1 MVAGA
6 APNVRKGVQ
15 MLRMTVSDIARATG
29 AAVLLEGARDVAG
42 EVVVDSREA
51 GEGRLFVAFPG
62 ERVDGNAYLAAA
74 ARAGAAAVVA
84 TAEPPAEALEAARA
98 AGCAVLRAA
107 GDDGEEFLLRLAAA
121 WRELH
126 PGWLVLA
133 VTGSVGKTTT
143 KEMLAAGA
151 AAQRRT
157 HATRGNLNS
166 LIGLPLTVLA
176 APEDAE
182 VVVLE
187 LGMNHPHEIERLSA
201 ACRPALA
208 AITNVGTSHI
218 GILGSRENIARAKAE
233 VVSGMRAHEG
243 VGPALALASSSDF
256 TPFIADGF
264 ARPAGVDV
272 MTVGSGEGDLVRA
285 AGVSLDD
292 AGRARF
298 TAACAD
304 GWSREVALSL
314 PGARLVDDF
323 LLALALLWRAGLD
336 RDAAVDAIC
345 RMEPTSMRLDVV
357 RAPSG
362 ARLIDDSYNAAPASM
377 ASSLDVLSSMA
388 CAGRRIAVLGEMGEL
403 GDEAA
408 RLHGYVGAYAAAR
421 GVDLLVLVGGAL
433 ADEMAEAARTMGLS
447 EDAVERLA
455 TVEDALRVI
464 GPVLAEGD
472 LVLVKASRAAGLD
485 RFVKGVLAS

>member
-1 MVAGA
+1 MI
-6 APNVRKGVQ
+6 
-15 MLRMTVSDIARATG
+15 RMSVSDIAAATG
-29 AAVLLEGARDVAG
+29 ASLLSPGTREVSGEAVI
-42 EVVVDSREA
+42 DSRKV
-51 GEGRLFVAFPG
+51 GEGSLFVAFAG
-62 ERVDGNAYLAAA
+62 ERVDGNDYLAAA
-74 ARAGAAAVVA
+74 ARAGAAVVVA
-84 TAEPPAEALEAARA
+84 SAEVEPDVLAELASL
-98 AGCAVLRAA
+98 GCAVLRAE
-107 GDDGEEFLLRLAAA
+107 GDDCEEFLLRLTERV
-121 WRELH
+121 REAH
-126 PGWLVLA
+126 GEWLVVG

-143 KEMLAAGA
+143 KEMLAAAFG
-151 AAQRRT
+151 AQRRT

-187 LGMNHPHEIERLSA
+187 LGMNHPHEIDRLAA

-233 VVSGMRAHEG
+233 VVSGMRAYDG
-243 VGPALALASSSDF
+243 VGPALALASSGDF

-272 MTVGSGEGDLVRA
+272 VTVGSGEKDLVRA
-285 AGVSLDD
+285 SLVSTDES
-292 AGRARF
+292 GRARF
-298 TAACAD
+298 TVTCAD
-304 GWSREVALSL
+304 GWSRTVALSL
-314 PGARLVDDF
+314 PGAKLVDDF

-336 RDAAVDAIC
+336 RDVAVEAIC

-362 ARLIDDSYNAAPASM
+362 ARVIDDSYNAAPASM
-377 ASSLDVLSSMA
+377 ASSLDVLASMA
-388 CAGRRIAVLGEMGEL
+388 CEGRRIAVLGEMGEL

-421 GVDLLVLVGGAL
+421 GVDLLVLVGGEL

-455 TVEDALRVI
+455 TVEDAVRVI

-485 RFVKGVLAS
+485 SFVKGVLAS

>member
-1 MVAGA
+1 
-6 APNVRKGVQ
+6 

-51 GEGRLFVAFPG
+51 REGGLFVAFSG
-62 ERVDGNAYLAAA
+62 ERADGNAYLASA
-74 ARAGAAAVVA
+74 ARAGSAAVVA

-98 AGCAVLRAA
+98 AGCAVLRAE
-107 GDDGEEFLLRLAAA
+107 GDDGEEFLLRLAGA
-121 WRELH
+121 WRDLH

-143 KEMLAAGA
+143 KEMVAAGA

-187 LGMNHPHEIERLSA
+187 LGMNHPHEIDRLAA

-233 VVSGMRAHEG
+233 VVSGMRAHDG
-243 VGPALALASSSDF
+243 VGPALALASSGDF

-272 MTVGSGEGDLVRA
+272 VTVGSGEKDLVRA
-285 AGVSLDD
+285 SLVSTDES
-292 AGRARF
+292 GRARF
-298 TAACAD
+298 TVTCAD
-304 GWSREVALSL
+304 GWSRTVALSL
-314 PGARLVDDF
+314 PGAKLVDDF

-336 RDAAVDAIC
+336 RDVAVEAIC

-362 ARLIDDSYNAAPASM
+362 ARVIDDSYNAAPASM
-377 ASSLDVLSSMA
+377 ASSLDVLASMA
-388 CAGRRIAVLGEMGEL
+388 CEGRRIAVLGEMGEL
-403 GDEAA
+403 GDEAE

-421 GVDLLVLVGGAL
+421 GVDLLVLVGGEL

-455 TVEDALRVI
+455 TVEDAVRVI

-485 RFVKGVLAS
+485 NFVKGVLAS